1 MSWGLAMADR
11 PVGPAWAM
19 SAWFLGLSA
28 LAIFIALLPVY
39 SGHVRFPW
47 PDLVLG
53 IALVCVVRRPDMLP
67 LWPIAAV
74 TLLGDFL
81 FQRPPGLWT
90 ALVILGTEFLRGRAT
105 LMRDLPFLME
115 WAIVASVLAAM
126 TFAYRAVLALT
137 LVGTPPF
144 GPTLAHLALTVLA
157 YPVLMLLSRLVFG
170 VDKIAPGEVDDMGRR
185 L

>member
-1 MSWGLAMADR
+1 MAERPLA
-11 PVGPAWAM
+11 PAWAM

-28 LAIFIALLPVY
+28 LSIFVALLPVHP
-39 SGHVRFPW
+39 GQIRFPW

-53 IALVCVVRRPDMLP
+53 IALVWVVRRPDVLP
-67 LWPIAAV
+67 LLPIVAV

-81 FQRPPGLWT
+81 YQRPPGLWT
-90 ALVILGTEFLRGRAT
+90 ALVIIGTEFLRSRAT

-115 WAIVASVLAAM
+115 WGIVASVLTAM
-126 TFAYRAVLALT
+126 TLGYRAVLALA
-137 LVGTPPF
+137 LVGTPPL
-144 GPTLAHLALTVLA
+144 GPALAHLALTVLA
-157 YPVLMLLSRLVFG
+157 YPALIVVSRFAFG